1 MLMQYQIDLM
11 IQQKTYQELKQIT
24 KSLNNGEKQ
33 DLAKQLGTI
42 FTEISCQVLDQ
53 VFGALLEEQRSN
65 KSLDAHG
72 QKKLKEAEQ
81 VFEQIESA
89 LKKYMPWSISF
100 FSNDRLKPV
109 ANYMLEKFEDS
120 DSNQVIMYYKLDR
133 HLGEEAA
140 KNLQQLMDGNTSIL
154 PVTVKNLIKIID
166 LGVSEFIRDPKT
178 LLKFNFVV
186 NKTLDGVINMVT
198 SSGYKRLDKAGEEY
212 NPNNVEKAQY
222 YAEHFKK
229 FLVEA

>member
-1 MLMQYQIDLM
+1 MPYQIDLL

-53 VFGALLEEQRSN
+53 VFGELLEEQRSN
-65 KSLDAHG
+65 NHLDANG

-81 VFEQIESA
+81 VFDQIESA

-120 DSNQVIMYYKLDR
+120 DASQVIMYYKLER
-133 HLGEEAA
+133 SLGEESA
-140 KNLQQLMDGNTSIL
+140 KNLQKLLDGDTSIL
-154 PVTVKNLIKIID
+154 AITIKNLITIID
-166 LGVSEFIRDPKT
+166 LGVSEFIRDPKN

-198 SSGYKRLDKAGEEY
+198 SSGYKRLDKAAEEY
-212 NPNNVEKAQY
+212 NPNHVEKAQY
-222 YAEHFKK
+222 YAQHFKK